1 MVYAGRH
8 ARAGVSR
15 PAVALMPRATMP
27 YAIKRERERE
37 KRDGEAGE
45 NKRRYRIEMRGRGE

>member
-27 YAIKRERERE
+27 YAIKRERE